1 MNAEQGWYAR
11 TMGRGII
18 SAFSNRRRGRTRTV
32 ECARGKV
39 LWVESETPG
48 MMWLRIEHGSGRDR
62 RVEQIHVTLDEAL
75 SIRRLGAMT
84 AESVAEM
91 SEQRR

>member
-1 MNAEQGWYAR
+1 MNAEQGWFAR

-18 SAFSNRRRGRTRTV
+18 SAFSNRRGRTRTV

-48 MMWLRIEHGSGRDR
+48 MMWLRIERMVGGKRLT
-62 RVEQIHVTLDEAL
+62 EQIHVTLDEAL
-75 SIRRLGAMT
+75 SIRRLGALT

-91 SEQRR
+91 CEHRR